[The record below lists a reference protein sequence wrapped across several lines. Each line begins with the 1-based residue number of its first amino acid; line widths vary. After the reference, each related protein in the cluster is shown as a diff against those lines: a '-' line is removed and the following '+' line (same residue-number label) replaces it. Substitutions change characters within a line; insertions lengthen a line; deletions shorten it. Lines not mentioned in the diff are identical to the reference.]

1 MTARQRI
8 HRALLGVYS
17 RLGERWQLRIVHLV
31 APTYSVGALAVV
43 RADDGSLLLVRHTY
57 RRGWGVPG
65 GLVKPGEH
73 PADAVVREAR
83 EEVGVAIE
91 VTGEPA
97 VVVDPPTRRVDV
109 VFPAQVRPGSTPDA
123 RPASVEI
130 AEATWHPGDRL
141 PDLQPEA
148 AGALA
153 ALARLEAQSGSG
165 GG

>member
-1 MTARQRI
+1 VTPRTMRQRA
-8 HRALLGVYS
+8 HLALLGIYR

-31 APTYSVGALAVV
+31 APTFSVGALAVV
-43 RADDGSLLLVRHTY
+43 RGEDGAILLVRHSY

-73 PADAVVREAR
+73 PADAVVRDAR
-83 EEVGVAIE
+83 EEVGMAIE

-109 VFPAQVRPGSTPDA
+109 VFPARVRPGASATDA
-123 RPASVEI
+123 RAVSVEI
-130 AEATWHPGDRL
+130 AEARWHPSSRL

-148 AGALA
+148 AGAIA
-153 ALARLEAQSGSG
+153 ALARLAAQ
-165 GG
+165 